1 MFSNLAQAQN
11 SNGNAI
17 QIFDACL
24 ADVENN
30 CAYTDIVQSIPVTGQ
45 LLDLI
50 TCSDNGVTVFTSA
63 CGVVLNAPL
72 ASGPP
77 NVNSNNSPQCPS
89 NSSINM
95 DSLALQETIPLVGIL
110 FHLNYS
116 SDRLQVILKG
126 IATGSGEANFWQTI
140 ESTNLDELA
149 EKLKR
154 EFEVNQL
161 KDHQQ
166 HEKTLA

>member
-1 MFSNLAQAQN
+1 
-11 SNGNAI
+11 
-17 QIFDACL
+17 
-24 ADVENN
+24 
-30 CAYTDIVQSIPVTGQ
+30 
-45 LLDLI
+45 
-50 TCSDNGVTVFTSA
+50 
-63 CGVVLNAPL
+63 
-72 ASGPP
+72 
-77 NVNSNNSPQCPS
+77 
-89 NSSINM
+89 M